1 MLNIGNEP
9 TAGHVRERDG
19 GRWLRVGKRFR
30 EINAKIG
37 RTAETNER
45 RIVRFGRSAKVH
57 RPVELQKDSVA
68 FKRNRQRFEAIS
80 GKNAAAATDAP
91 SASDAPSAP
100 QTANAAGTAVG
111 TGHDPTILVAA
122 KTLLPPIDA
131 EALGG
136 LAALL
141 PTPFADQFESLTD
154 ALKNYD
160 TARNTLFT
168 DLETGNI
175 TQTGLTST

>member
-1 MLNIGNEP
+1 MAS
-9 TAGHVRERDG
+9 AGT
-19 GRWLRVGKRFR
+19 L
-30 EINAKIG
+30 A
-37 RTAETNER
+37 RTALTRLACYVESFAVIAGCPTG
-45 RIVRFGRSAKVH
+45 ISA
-57 RPVELQKDSVA
+57 L
-68 FKRNRQRFEAIS
+68 
-80 GKNAAAATDAP
+80 
-91 SASDAPSAP
+91 
-100 QTANAAGTAVG
+100 AAGTAAG

-175 TQTGLTST
+175 TKPRRGSP

>member
-1 MLNIGNEP
+1 M
-9 TAGHVRERDG
+9 
-19 GRWLRVGKRFR
+19 
-30 EINAKIG
+30 
-37 RTAETNER
+37 
-45 RIVRFGRSAKVH
+45 H

-91 SASDAPSAP
+91 AAPA
-100 QTANAAGTAVG
+100 TANAAGTAAG
-111 TGHDPTILVAA
+111 TGHNPTILVAA